1 MKKAPLS
8 KRKMENM
15 AILKSTPANAG
26 QIARTGKKP
35 TRDFFY
41 PFGNKKNLTW
51 NETHFTRDKIHLTR
65 DEIHL
70 TRDSSKKTREIVFIS
85 RGMGF
90 IPREMKSIPREI
102 KNLSR
107 ETKKISRGI
116 FSPSGQKTTSSNI

>member
-15 AILKSTPANAG
+15 AILKSAPATGGKTAHAG
-26 QIARTGKKP
+26 KPP

-51 NETHFTRDKIHLTR
+51 DETRLTRDKTHLTW

-85 RGMGF
+85 RGIVF

-102 KNLSR
+102 KKISR